1 MKVKS
6 IAALWACIKRQLV
19 LKTPILV
26 FLSGRFTQVLLYLFK
41 GNVSCYLVEKYK
53 FSPDCKVVAF
63 TVDGLQS
70 LVGVGATNTETELI
84 VSIVTS

>member
-1 MKVKS
+1 MFPGS
-6 IAALWACIKRQLV
+6 IRLYN
-19 LKTPILV
+19 
-26 FLSGRFTQVLLYLFK
+26 YLFK

-53 FSPDCKVVAF
+53 FSPNCKVVAF

-84 VSIVTS
+84 VSIVTVLANSVYFIYSEDTDRQGP